1 MSRNCVHT
9 EAVGLNTSK
18 LCIIGAGGSWGCC
31 CTHILRPFSLSSSLH
46 KRLAQA
52 AWGED
57 LCQSILID
65 KWKPPAPRLGGTFW
79 SWEPLDKDIWASS
92 SCPGSDPS
100 SIPNPAMC
108 NRDRSS
114 SWLLLAM
121 DFRAQKGEM
130 WGWSSRGNLALC
142 GGGPHEHK
150 VDKVAGASSCHA
162 SAEEQQHGAV
172 PWCGT
177 ALRAVGHQEG
187 DKEKTTVFPKWS
199 ILQLPVELPCKAMWG
214 GVGGCAGRKKL
225 LKIIA

>member
-142 GGGPHEHK
+142 GGPHEHK

-172 PWCGT
+172 PWCGGERHWELLVT
-177 ALRAVGHQEG
+177 R
-187 DKEKTTVFPKWS
+187 KETKKRRLSFQNGASCSCLWS
-199 ILQLPVELPCKAMWG
+199 CLAKRCGGGWG
-214 GVGGCAGRKKL
+214 GVRGEKNYWK
-225 LKIIA
+225 